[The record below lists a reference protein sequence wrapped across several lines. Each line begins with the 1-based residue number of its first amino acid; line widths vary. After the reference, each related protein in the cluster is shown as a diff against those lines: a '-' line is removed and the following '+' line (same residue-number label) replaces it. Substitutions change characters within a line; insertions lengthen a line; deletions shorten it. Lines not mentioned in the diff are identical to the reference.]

1 MKIFCVQ
8 VVIQLL
14 LALQTFGSPVDLLSQ
29 LPEDPIDPP
38 NGIMLMITRI
48 NCQRAKF
55 IGSGHNYEGCDDL
68 NHANGIIR
76 INKMIITQIGLGDY
90 TLMVLVIR
98 FFIVLHND
106 SFP

>member
-1 MKIFCVQ
+1 
-8 VVIQLL
+8 
-14 LALQTFGSPVDLLSQ
+14 
-29 LPEDPIDPP
+29 
-38 NGIMLMITRI
+38 MIGG
-48 NCQRAKF
+48 Q
-55 IGSGHNYEGCDDL
+55 NYESCDDL
-68 NHANGIIR
+68 NHAFIFITIIIIG